1 MAPGSMRVHVLT
13 GSKGELPPRK
23 KTTLSAAAPRPTA
36 RLFGGRTTPDGL
48 CSRECHPGHED
59 GPRGGPQRC
68 GEGLKASPPQ
78 QELGRPSEGPDRP
91 LAFSSRPCRPA
102 APPLGPGRPAGLLR
116 GRRVADR
123 PRAQRVLPV
132 PGPLGQLEQRR
143 VQQRRRVPLDRRR
156 RGLRAQAPRLRE
168 NPGPGPPRDAL
179 ERGRRARR

>member
-78 QELGRPSEGPDRP
+78 QEFGRPTEGAARRP
-91 LAFSSRPCRPA
+91 QPS
-102 APPLGPGRPAGLLR
+102 
-116 GRRVADR
+116 
-123 PRAQRVLPV
+123 
-132 PGPLGQLEQRR
+132 
-143 VQQRRRVPLDRRR
+143 
-156 RGLRAQAPRLRE
+156 
-168 NPGPGPPRDAL
+168 
-179 ERGRRARR
+179 RRARRSDGVEARFAVGDPRAAPTREFSEVPASPHRSRSPTRRPKPPPPPRSAATGPWAACGSAPRPPNRRPASRATCPIKNIGKSCLRELDC